1 MVNEE
6 RIQIKVDLDSKELE
20 ASLQRIEELLDSNS
34 GAMTD
39 FLGIASGMATI
50 AANGGK
56 LVDALGKMSNIFT
69 GLSNPIKIVVTVL
82 DALVGIFG
90 VVKTVMSESG
100 SESSKMKQRM
110 DDLSETIQAQKKEWQ
125 DLKSAQDD
133 QLQGDLAEIDHT
145 RRLWQEL
152 QALLDVNGKVIEGK
166 EQYANTIVTTISE
179 ALGIEIELIDGQIQG
194 LDELGASIDEV
205 IQKKEAEAKI
215 NAALPVY
222 EEALKREME
231 LEAQRAAKYN
241 ELMQMKEKQQSLGM
255 AGGRTRMPNVEMTA
269 DYKKVEK
276 ELEDLDA
283 QINENAQNII
293 NYMDM
298 EEAYMSGHYDSITL
312 LATGVEE
319 FLTTASGATTEQLKD
334 QFLAAQQ
341 HMHDLEAELANDPG
355 NELLKQKVESA
366 KEFSDMAMA
375 EWQRSLSGMSTSASQ
390 SVEDVIDSLTVI
402 GTGLGDVSNMM
413 SDELLQQQTIM
424 QNGLATIR
432 QQLENTNLSEAARGE
447 LEKLERIYLNNLGRI
462 NDELIK
468 QGEESASQYAEGI
481 RNSNDAVNEA
491 AESTVGA
498 SVEAGSEKAEES
510 TVIGE
515 NIANGIGQGM
525 MSQLPMLLVQAVT
538 FVTSLLGAIRSKS
551 EINSPSKLFAKEV
564 GEPIALGVAKGIED
578 SEDEAIQAARDLAE
592 KTFQASKEFI
602 DQRKYYNQMGLAEEL
617 LAWQRVAAQYVEGCE
632 QRIEAEKEVYR
643 VKKEITE
650 ELKALEQEYAD
661 AVESRAQEIYNS
673 FGLFDEVM
681 EEEDALIGE
690 ELLDNLAGQVDA
702 LEDWRNN
709 LSELAARGIDE
720 GLLAELEAMG
730 PEAAA
735 QIKALLEL
743 SDDDLSEYVDLW
755 REKHALARE
764 QAVEEL
770 EWLREETQ
778 LQIDELLLGV
788 DEQFEQ
794 APSIGLQLSN
804 GLADGIRAGKS
815 GVINAAIAVA
825 AAAMQAARDELEVES
840 PSKKFMKIGLQS
852 DEGWAKGM
860 MQGIGQV
867 RQASAAVAA
876 ASLPSAVMA
885 GNLSRAA
892 AAKITNHHTIV
903 REKVVGVQFT
913 GSGAEIARMLRPKL
927 LQEEKILG
935 KSFLPVQV

>member
-1 MVNEE
+1 M
-6 RIQIKVDLDSKELE
+6 
-20 ASLQRIEELLDSNS
+20 
-34 GAMTD
+34 
-39 FLGIASGMATI
+39 
-50 AANGGK
+50 
-56 LVDALGKMSNIFT
+56 
-69 GLSNPIKIVVTVL
+69 
-82 DALVGIFG
+82 
-90 VVKTVMSESG
+90 
-100 SESSKMKQRM
+100 
-110 DDLSETIQAQKKEWQ
+110 
-125 DLKSAQDD
+125 
-133 QLQGDLAEIDHT
+133 
-145 RRLWQEL
+145 
-152 QALLDVNGKVIEGK
+152 
-166 EQYANTIVTTISE
+166 
-179 ALGIEIELIDGQIQG
+179 
-194 LDELGASIDEV
+194 
-205 IQKKEAEAKI
+205 
-215 NAALPVY
+215 
-222 EEALKREME
+222 
-231 LEAQRAAKYN
+231 
-241 ELMQMKEKQQSLGM
+241 
-255 AGGRTRMPNVEMTA
+255 A
-269 DYKKVEK
+269 DY
-276 ELEDLDA
+276 
-283 QINENAQNII
+283 Q
-293 NYMDM
+293 
-298 EEAYMSGHYDSITL
+298 SIYT
-312 LATGVEE
+312 
-319 FLTTASGATTEQLKD
+319 
-334 QFLAAQQ
+334 
-341 HMHDLEAELANDPG
+341 
-355 NELLKQKVESA
+355 
-366 KEFSDMAMA
+366 
-375 EWQRSLSGMSTSASQ
+375 
-390 SVEDVIDSLTVI
+390 
-402 GTGLGDVSNMM
+402 
-413 SDELLQQQTIM
+413 
-424 QNGLATIR
+424 
-432 QQLENTNLSEAARGE
+432 
-447 LEKLERIYLNNLGRI
+447 
-462 NDELIK
+462 
-468 QGEESASQYAEGI
+468 GEEI
-481 RNSNDAVNEA
+481 
-491 AESTVGA
+491 
-498 SVEAGSEKAEES
+498 
-510 TVIGE
+510 
-515 NIANGIGQGM
+515 
-525 MSQLPMLLVQAVT
+525 
-538 FVTSLLGAIRSKS
+538 
-551 EINSPSKLFAKEV
+551 
-564 GEPIALGVAKGIED
+564 
-578 SEDEAIQAARDLAE
+578 DEAIGKAKESVSESYVENRLGTMQPYIGSNGNWFIWNANQQGFADSGQPARGVQGPQGE
-592 KTFQASKEFI
+592 
-602 DQRKYYNQMGLAEEL
+602 MGLQGLQGETGPQGE
-617 LAWQRVAAQYVEGCE
+617 QGPVGPTGPQGETGAQGPQGIQGETGPAGPQGPQGE
-632 QRIEAEKEVYR
+632 QGEPGQTGATGPQGEQGPQGPAGPTGPQGEQGPVGEKMCIR
-643 VKKEITE
+643 DR
-650 ELKALEQEYAD
+650 EYAD

-860 MQGIGQV
+860 LQGIGQV
-867 RQASAAVAA
+867 RQASETVAA